1 MDNNTQTNTYDFKK
15 LRSHQTFKSSNRL
28 TLEISKEQYETLLA
42 NIKDDFNTTK
52 EIAPNSKEPINEE
65 FTYKLLDNNCVTWV
79 IRKLSNIGIELIDE
93 TYTIPGNFME
103 LLPTIKLIHSTFFK
117 FQNID

>member
-28 TLEISKEQYETLLA
+28 TLEISKEQYETLLQDIQKDYEMTKD
-42 NIKDDFNTTK
+42 IKPQSLK
-52 EIAPNSKEPINEE
+52 SINEE

-117 FQNID
+117 FQNI

>member
-1 MDNNTQTNTYDFKK
+1 NNHYVMDNNTQTNTYDFKK

-79 IRKLSNIGIELIDE
+79 IRKLSN
-93 TYTIPGNFME
+93 
-103 LLPTIKLIHSTFFK
+103 
-117 FQNID
+117 